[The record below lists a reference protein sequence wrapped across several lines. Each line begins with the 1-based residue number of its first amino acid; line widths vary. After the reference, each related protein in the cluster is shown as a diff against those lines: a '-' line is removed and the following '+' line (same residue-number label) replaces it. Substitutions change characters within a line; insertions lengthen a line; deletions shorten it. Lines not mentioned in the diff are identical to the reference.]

1 MARKPAAAK
10 AATVETLPPA
20 MDYAQHNSTYEGF
33 IAFVK
38 WGIAACAL
46 ICLSLYAF
54 IEGQS
59 PLIGWA
65 LLALL
70 PIGAIAVAVMGTR
83 RV

>member
-1 MARKPAAAK
+1 MAKRPTAK
-10 AATVETLPPA
+10 AATVDELPPA
-20 MDYAQHNSTYEGF
+20 MDYLQHNATYEGF
-33 IAFVK
+33 IGFVK
-38 WGIAACAL
+38 WGIVACAI

-70 PIGAIAVAVMGTR
+70 PIGGVAVAVMGTR
-83 RV
+83 RA